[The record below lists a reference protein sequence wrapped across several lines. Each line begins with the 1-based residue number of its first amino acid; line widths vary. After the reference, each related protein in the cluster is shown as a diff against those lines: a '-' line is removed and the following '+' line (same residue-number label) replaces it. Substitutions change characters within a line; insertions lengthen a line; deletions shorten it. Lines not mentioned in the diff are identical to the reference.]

1 MKHTPTRN
9 LALTAITLLALT
21 GCGAQATGSVPEP
34 DSSTTTSAVAS
45 STASPTEETAKAEET
60 NYLGGSKA
68 PEGEYRAAD
77 EHGPAQNV
85 PKPVAPEGMN
95 IESPEAMEKFIA
107 YWQEMRNYAYQTGDT
122 SEVKLLVD
130 ESHTKEHE
138 FYKSLEEI
146 YASGGWVVAGGL
158 TIHYNKELIVSLGN
172 GEYSV
177 GSNFEAEDSV
187 LWYDGK
193 AIYNDNS
200 DSISKGVD
208 FRLKFQNGGWKVLST
223 KEIN

>member
-9 LALTAITLLALT
+9 LALTAIALLALT

-34 DSSTTTSAVAS
+34 DSSSTTSAVAS
-45 STASPTEETAKAEET
+45 SSASAVEKTASAEES
-60 NYLGGSKA
+60 NYSGGSKA

-77 EHGPAQNV
+77 EYGPAQNV

-95 IESPEAMEKFIA
+95 VETPEAMEKFIL

-146 YASGGWVVAGGL
+146 YSSGGWVIAGGL
-158 TIHYNKELIVSLGN
+158 TIHYNKDLIVSLGN

-177 GSNFEAEDSV
+177 GSNFEAKDSV

-200 DSISKGVD
+200 DSMSKGVD
-208 FRLKFQNGGWKVLST
+208 FRLRFQDGGWKVLST